1 MDIYCPVCGEPW
13 EMDSLHDVPGTNYAT
28 ARKRFAREGCAL
40 FETSHNDPPDSE
52 TAVRSGVCFELL
64 GDDIDGIASLMEE

>member
-1 MDIYCPVCGEPW
+1 
-13 EMDSLHDVPGTNYAT
+13 MDSLHDVPGTNYAT

-52 TAVRSGVCFELL
+52 TAMRSGVLFDLL
-64 GDDIDGIASLMEE
+64 GDDIDGIASLMAE